1 MLLRSGKYITNNIRR
16 YTHTNN
22 SQSSIKDPILD
33 EKMNKIMSKLDEIDF
48 FIKCTYF
55 VLVVPPIIS
64 LFK

>member
-1 MLLRSGKYITNNIRR
+1 MLLRSRKYITNNIRR
-16 YTHTNN
+16 SSHTY

>member
-1 MLLRSGKYITNNIRR
+1 MLLRSRKYITNNIRC

-22 SQSSIKDPILD
+22 SPTSIKDTILN
-33 EKMNKIMSKLDEIDF
+33 EKMDKILSKLDEIDF